1 MQKNPKMN
9 IDSST
14 KTGLFDRY
22 LDGRLSGEEEA
33 RLGEWLIE
41 ADQNYRE
48 FKAYLSQSKHFQSH
62 TRETNRLW
70 NAIRD
75 KTVARKRDLVKIS
88 GLSAWLKVAALLV
101 VAMTAGFY
109 IHSFMATKPATQASM
124 NEIIVPKGQTARLI
138 LSDGTNVY
146 LNSGSQFKYPA
157 GFSGKDR
164 RVSLT
169 GEAFFDVAKNESSPF
184 IISTGRFNVKV
195 TGTSF
200 NLSAY
205 AEDNENSLTLH
216 SGTVIVDQGEKEYMI
231 KPGEKYTLAG
241 STGVAE
247 IREADLLK
255 SVLWKEGIVVIDNLD
270 LGEIAKILER
280 RFNIRITI
288 MNEDYKKIR
297 YAGQFKPRET
307 LKDILE
313 LIRRSSPVKFTYKI
327 NESETEIIIQ

>member
-1 MQKNPKMN
+1 MN

-14 KTGLFDRY
+14 KTDLFDRY
-22 LDGRLSGEEEA
+22 LDGKLSGEEEA

-62 TRETNRLW
+62 TSETNHLW

-88 GLSAWLKVAALLV
+88 GLPAWLKVAALLV

-109 IHSFMATKPATQASM
+109 IHSVVATKPVTQASM
-124 NEIIVPKGQTARLI
+124 NEIIVPKGQTAQLI

-157 GFSGKDR
+157 GFSGRDR

-184 IISTGRFNVKV
+184 IISTSRFNVTV

-216 SGTVIVDQGEKEYMI
+216 SGTVVVDQGEKEYTI

-241 STGVAE
+241 LTGVAE
-247 IREADLLK
+247 IRETDLLR

-280 RFNIRITI
+280 RFNTRITI
-288 MNEDYKKIR
+288 INEDYKKIR